1 MKFQNLGQ
9 NINVTDDC
17 DISVKKKK
25 LLKCFKN
32 KDTQITNI
40 EQIVLALAMCQS
52 LVLRLCLSFNSTVL
66 SSAV

>member
-25 LLKCFKN
+25 
-32 KDTQITNI
+32 IT
-40 EQIVLALAMCQS
+40 EVFQK
-52 LVLRLCLSFNSTVL
+52 
-66 SSAV
+66 